1 MTTDALKERGKKHLS
16 KAEEAARRASEV
28 KVKQPKTAKPP
39 VWLPEDLKKDFRTL
53 GKQLIAVGIYTVLD
67 ADTLGRYL
75 VAQRQYTTSVS
86 KVQEFLEQGN
96 VEGAADWSNLQ
107 DKYFKQCR
115 NCANDMGLTV
125 TSRCRLVITP
135 PAEKDSEDNNP
146 FMKLIQGGKAV
157 NG

>member
-16 KAEEAARRASEV
+16 KAEEAERRSSEV
-28 KVKQPKTAKPP
+28 KVKQPKTARPP
-39 VWLPEDLKKDFRTL
+39 AWLPEDLKKDFRTL
-53 GKQLIAVGIYTVLD
+53 GKQLIAAGIYTALD

-75 VAQRQYTTSVS
+75 VAQWQYTAAVS
-86 KVQEFLEQGN
+86 KVQEFLEEGN

-125 TSRCRLVITP
+125 TSRCRLVITT